1 MWRTVSGI
9 DWEHGAVLQRMLD
22 RKISVTEFANIL
34 GVTRIYLSNIING
47 SVNSEGLQAR
57 INKYLAIPPDF
68 RAAKTNS

>member
-1 MWRTVSGI
+1 M
-9 DWEHGAVLQRMLD
+9 QRMLD

-57 INKYLAIPPDF
+57 INEYLAIPPDF
-68 RAAKTNS
+68 RATKTNS

>member
-1 MWRTVSGI
+1 M
-9 DWEHGAVLQRMLD
+9 QRMLD